1 MTTINLDHFIN
12 YMRASPDRMLD
23 DLERKT
29 EQYDLLVSTVG
40 FMNLRNDGSDKFKYK
55 IELMKIEMY
64 ENKLGR
70 MLINSI
76 INNNNRIIVTT
87 IKRMKEK
94 MHDYLSL
101 YEEAVE
107 CGVYNEQDYRIV
119 SEERMMLH
127 NLLAAVDLE

>member
-1 MTTINLDHFIN
+1 MTTIDLDHFIN
-12 YMRASPDRMLD
+12 YMRLSPGRMLD
-23 DLERKT
+23 DLERRT

-40 FMNLRNDGSDKFKYK
+40 FMNLKNDGSDSTKYK

-70 MLINSI
+70 MLTNSI
-76 INNNNRIIVTT
+76 INNNRILTITT

-127 NLLAAVDLE
+127 NLLAAIDLE